1 MNQTNPNL
9 HNDPS
14 YTIHCPMHG
23 LGKASLRVPGH
34 ELPEGI
40 SADERQITHT
50 YNVRWCLIKMQLLP
64 RGMLAAVQIEF

>member
-1 MNQTNPNL
+1 
-9 HNDPS
+9 
-14 YTIHCPMHG
+14 MHG
-23 LGKASLRVPGH
+23 LGKASLQVPGH